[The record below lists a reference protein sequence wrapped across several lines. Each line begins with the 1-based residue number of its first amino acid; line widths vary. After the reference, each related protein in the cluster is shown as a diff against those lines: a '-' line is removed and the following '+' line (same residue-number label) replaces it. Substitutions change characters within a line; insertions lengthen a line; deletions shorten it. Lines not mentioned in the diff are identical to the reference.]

1 MKNKKIELTWQNI
14 TEVASG
20 KGSSGL
26 PRSAATLAIDQVISD
41 NETTPVQEVFLDSA
55 IINIHSSGGAAV
67 VVADFPYEKR
77 GFYRKSKSI
86 AENWLKDINL
96 PSEKE
101 QLSLCITP
109 LALEGQV
116 FLFYTQLMFVDGY
129 EYKGNCRLILG
140 FDNTATFAIE
150 TEDIDYNKIQVKI
163 AEELRYYEDQ
173 IDSDISEALEEEK
186 LAKEQE
192 NIMDLEMQERL
203 NNPIDILLD
212 RESCE
217 EEHSS
222 VRFVEDGKS
231 VRFNEEE

>member
-1 MKNKKIELTWQNI
+1 M
-14 TEVASG
+14 
-20 KGSSGL
+20 
-26 PRSAATLAIDQVISD
+26 
-41 NETTPVQEVFLDSA
+41 
-55 IINIHSSGGAAV
+55 
-67 VVADFPYEKR
+67 
-77 GFYRKSKSI
+77 
-86 AENWLKDINL
+86 
-96 PSEKE
+96 
-101 QLSLCITP
+101 
-109 LALEGQV
+109 
-116 FLFYTQLMFVDGY
+116 
-129 EYKGNCRLILG
+129 
-140 FDNTATFAIE
+140 E

-212 RESCE
+212 REDYE

-222 VRFVEDGKS
+222 VRFVEDGKT